1 MSAKSFWLMLLIS
14 RIFFKLS
21 YHQTNFLI
29 YPNDSFNGIS
39 PYMYHVGS
47 GGYIDYMYV
56 WVTSDMCYIKLVINL
71 KGNISLTGTGTISNP
86 YQVEET

>member
-1 MSAKSFWLMLLIS
+1 
-14 RIFFKLS
+14 
-21 YHQTNFLI
+21 
-29 YPNDSFNGIS
+29 
-39 PYMYHVGS
+39 MYHVGS

-71 KGNISLTGTGTISNP
+71 KGNISLTGTGTVSNP